1 MSNSGFWIPFNNDF
15 ALLKRLEETFSS
27 RAGKNRIEGIY
38 FPAPQEYF
46 GSARVVSPFTLDNAI
61 KIIDFCSKLGWKTN
75 MLLNSSCE
83 GGGWYSPEFISR
95 TLFLV
100 KKLNSAGLSG
110 ATLTNPIY
118 IQKIKKEVPA
128 LKLTASVICEID
140 SVQSAGFFEDLGA
153 DAFVP
158 DRDINRNLDLLKEI
172 KEATEME
179 MTLMVNEGC
188 LFRCPQRIV
197 HYNFSSHCSKSEN
210 KQYNTTDFNSNFCRN
225 IRLNA
230 PQEIIKS
237 QFILPQHLRYYKN
250 IADSFKIVGRTM
262 PTPWVLSATE
272 SYLCEKYNGNLLD
285 LLESAIPKFLSE
297 TGMKISV
304 ESLDDKFFKKVTT
317 CDKNCRKC
325 TYCADLTKRILSENI

>member
-197 HYNFSSHCSKSEN
+197 HYNYISHRSRIEKE
-210 KQYNTTDFNSNFCRN
+210 KQIDFPSNYCVALRGQ
-225 IRLNA
+225 RPEELL
-230 PQEIIKS
+230 KM
-237 QFILPQHLRYYKN
+237 QFILPQHLKYYRK
-250 IADSFKIVGRTM
+250 ITSSFKIVGRKKDTHEILQM
-262 PTPWVLSATE
+262 TQAYIE
-272 SYLCEKYNGNLLD
+272 ENFKGNLLD
-285 LLESAIPKFLSE
+285 IMSSATPEIKNQYGFNIPAQL
-297 TGMKISV
+297 
-304 ESLDDKFFKKVTT
+304 LDDGFFRKVTS
-317 CDKNCRKC
+317 CSKNCTKC
-325 TYCADLTKRILSENI
+325 NYCKELVDRLLKS